1 MPLCLKRLYVGL
13 LLEHARK
20 LLAEAKHECEWVHL
34 RFGWDAAQPNEAF
47 VRQLTAEVAALQ
59 QRLNELN

>member
-1 MPLCLKRLYVGL
+1 MLLFFKRLYVGL

-20 LLAEAKHECEWVHL
+20 LLVEARDECGWVHR

>member
-1 MPLCLKRLYVGL
+1 MLLFLKRLYVGL
-13 LLEHARK
+13 LLGHARK
-20 LLAEAKHECEWVHL
+20 LLVEARDECEWVHR